1 MGLFSKENCIICR
14 SEVGALNRTKMD
26 DGSYI
31 CSNCVAKV
39 GISNGYTL
47 NALKSSSIDD
57 IKKRMEYV
65 ENDIKENSNRISQFK
80 STYQVGGYI
89 WFDDEHKWFVLPR
102 GTFTSKIDKSYV
114 FKYQDLVD
122 FEVLED
128 GTSITKG
135 GLGKALVGGA
145 IFGLAGAIAGGSS
158 KKTKQ
163 ICNKLQV
170 KITTRN
176 IDRPIVYIDLINTE
190 FKKDGLVYKQASKS
204 VQEILSKFQL
214 IVDQLESE
222 SSDTNTSTSINISAA
237 DEIKK
242 YKELLDM
249 GAITQ
254 EEFDKKK
261 LELLN
266 M

>member
-1 MGLFSKENCIICR
+1 MGLFSKENCIICGN
-14 SEVGALNRTKMD
+14 EVGALNRTKMD
-26 DGSYI
+26 DGNYI

-39 GISNGYTL
+39 GISSGYTL
-47 NALKSSSIDD
+47 NTLKSSSTDD

-65 ENDIKENSNRISQFK
+65 EIDSKENSDRVSQFK

-89 WFDDEHKWFVLPR
+89 WFDDEHKWFVLPQ

-114 FKYQDLVD
+114 FKYQDLLD

-135 GLGKALVGGA
+135 GFGKALVGGA

-158 KKTKQ
+158 KQTKQ
-163 ICNKLQV
+163 VCNKLQV

-176 IDRPIVYIDLINTE
+176 IDRPVVYIDLINTE
-190 FKKDGLVYKQASKS
+190 FKKDGFVYKQASKS

-222 SSDTNTSTSINISAA
+222 SNDTNTSASAGVSTA

-242 YKELLDM
+242 IKELLDM

-254 EEFDKKK
+254 EEFDRKKS
-261 LELLN
+261 ELLN